1 MPQVGVGVS
10 VMTLTN
16 DKPSTKTTTSVQR
29 AAREFGDE
37 RESATAHID
46 PARSSRNVYDFP
58 EGCGTSGDAVADWFV
73 LRLEDYALEYGKTHR
88 SKPDRHGKTKPRKLP
103 SNTAVGVGCV
113 ITPDEEAVAQWDAAL
128 REKFMRD
135 AREVYELWLGARL
148 DAWAIHVDEGAM
160 AERGLTRADE
170 LGDEGLHGHG
180 AGRMPDRLPDD
191 EFLVEAFG
199 EEGAAQFKA
208 RYKGEGDGCLYR
220 TGKLL
225 NGGRLKLLHNIFP
238 AEMAKRG
245 WREKTDENDLEATGW
260 SVRPHLSYGEKKQI
274 EEETGKVFKPAGQS
288 ANKYA
293 KTQRWQ
299 REQEEKAA
307 KNAADEKRNTAD
319 AERNADMRRVISE
332 NAAWNEEEARAL
344 DRRADELEREARD
357 ARVEISH
364 EHRRLAA
371 REDEADRM
379 RARAEVALHGYEPPA
394 GVELVPPSAMPPEL
408 RALWRLT
415 DDDAAGD
422 IPGDLLGEDGRPDV
436 DAANERV
443 DDLADE
449 FARERG
455 YREAFVGKEGAW
467 LVTLPLEYVR
477 QQPGYEDVESL
488 DELTDADRQYWEE
501 RHWDEASLRIADAQ
515 LFGLDPTVPH
525 PGIDE
530 REAAVEAART
540 DVERREKTVEAHEA
554 ALERVVARK
563 RSEVERIDAELEAK
577 GAESKRLDEA
587 NEAKRAEAARLDAEA
602 DEKARW
608 LEGAVEH
615 VKEADAYVER
625 ARAEAGAVRE
635 RAERDAQATREQARA
650 EREEALRGITD
661 RAEERITGFLSRV
674 VGDVGYIAYRT
685 LSVMVEMGVGGERFA
700 SAARTC
706 MDVINAMSE
715 DAIGRPFSQA
725 LSGRVQERVARSFA
739 RAFARDARRD
749 AAVRE
754 VDDAPQAGR
763 SRDDGPV
770 L

>member
-16 DKPSTKTTTSVQR
+16 DKPSTKTTMSVQR

-73 LRLEDYALEYGKTHR
+73 LRLEDYALEYGATHR
-88 SKPDRHGKTKPRKLP
+88 SKPDRHGKTKARKLP

-135 AREVYELWLGARL
+135 AREVYERWLGARL
-148 DAWAIHVDEGAM
+148 DAWAIHVDEGAI

-191 EFLVEAFG
+191 ELLVEAFG

-208 RYKGEGDGCLYR
+208 RYKGKGDGCLYR

-225 NGGRLKLLHNIFP
+225 SGGRLKLLHNIFP
-238 AEMAKRG
+238 IEMAKRG
-245 WREKTDENDLEATGW
+245 WREKTNENDLEATGW
-260 SVRPHLSYGEKKQI
+260 SVKPHLSYGEKKQI

-293 KTQRWQ
+293 RTQRWQ
-299 REQEEKAA
+299 REQEEKAT
-307 KNAADEKRNTAD
+307 KNAADEKRNAAD

-379 RARAEVALHGYEPPA
+379 RARAEVALHGYTPPA
-394 GVELVPPSAMPPEL
+394 GVTLVPPAAMPPEL

-415 DDDAAGD
+415 DGDEGDDAIGD
-422 IPGDLLGEDGRPDV
+422 IPGDLLGEDDEPDL

-455 YREAFVGKEGAW
+455 YAQAYVDGDGAW
-467 LVTLPLEYVR
+467 LVTPPLEFMR
-477 QQPGYEDVESL
+477 QQDGYEGLAST
-488 DELTDADRQYWEE
+488 DELTNDDMLYWSEKWWE
-501 RHWDEASLRIADAQ
+501 EASLRIADAQ
-515 LFGLDPTVPH
+515 VLGLDPTVPH

-530 REAAVEAART
+530 REAAVEAARA
-540 DVERREKTVEAHEA
+540 DVERRDRVVGEREA
-554 ALERVVARK
+554 AFER
-563 RSEVERIDAELEAK
+563 LEAK
-577 GAESKRLDEA
+577 RRSVVDALDAEI
-587 NEAKRAEAARLDAEA
+587 EAKRAEAARLDAEA
-602 DEKARW
+602 DEKTRW

-615 VKEADAYVER
+615 VRETDAYVEQAKADAEATRR
-625 ARAEAGAVRE
+625 AAEADAERTRAE
-635 RAERDAQATREQARA
+635 ARA
-650 EREEALRGITD
+650 EREEALRGLTD
-661 RAEERITGFLSRV
+661 RAEERITGFLGRV
-674 VGDVGYIAYRT
+674 VGDVSFIAYRT

-715 DAIGRPFSQA
+715 DAIGRPFTQTTA
-725 LSGRVQERVARSFA
+725 GRVQARVARSFA

-754 VDDAPQAGR
+754 VDDVPQAGR
-763 SRDDGPV
+763 SRDDGPG

>member
-16 DKPSTKTTTSVQR
+16 DKPSTKTTMSVQR

-73 LRLEDYALEYGKTHR
+73 LRLEDYALEYGATHR

-135 AREVYELWLGARL
+135 SREVYETWFGAPL
-148 DAWAIHVDEGAM
+148 DAWAIHVDEGAI

-191 EFLVEAFG
+191 ELLVEAFG

-220 TGKLL
+220 TGSIL

-238 AEMAKRG
+238 IEMAKRG
-245 WREKTDENDLEATGW
+245 WREKTNENDLEATGW
-260 SVRPHLSYGEKKQI
+260 TVKPHLSYGEKKQI

-293 KTQRWQ
+293 RTQRWQ
-299 REQEEKAA
+299 REQEEKAT
-307 KNAADEKRNTAD
+307 KNAADEKRNAAD

-344 DRRADELEREARD
+344 DRRADKLEREARD

-379 RARAEVALHGYEPPA
+379 RARAEVALHGYTPPA
-394 GVELVPPSAMPPEL
+394 GVTLVPPAAMPPEL

-415 DDDAAGD
+415 DGDEGDDAAGD

-443 DDLADE
+443 MDLADE

-455 YREAFVGKEGAW
+455 CPWSYVDREGVW
-467 LVTLPLEYVR
+467 LVTPPLEFVR
-477 QQPGYEDVESL
+477 EQPGHEGVGSL
-488 DELTDADRQYWEE
+488 DKLGEGDLEAMAEWY
-501 RHWDEASLRIADAQ
+501 WDEASLRIADAQ
-515 LFGLDPTVPH
+515 LLGLDPTVAH

-530 REAAVEAART
+530 RETAVEAARA
-540 DVERREKTVEAHEA
+540 DVERRDRVVSEREA
-554 ALERVVARK
+554 AFERLTEKRRDVVGAL
-563 RSEVERIDAELEAK
+563 DAEI
-577 GAESKRLDEA
+577 
-587 NEAKRAEAARLDAEA
+587 EAKRAEAARLDAKT
-602 DEKARW
+602 DETVRW

-615 VKEADAYVER
+615 VKEADAYVEQVKADAEATRR
-625 ARAEAGAVRE
+625 AAEADAERTRAE
-635 RAERDAQATREQARA
+635 ARA

-661 RAEERITGFLSRV
+661 RAEERITGFLGRV

-715 DAIGRPFSQA
+715 DAIGRPFSQTPA
-725 LSGRVQERVARSFA
+725 GRVQERVARSFA

-754 VDDAPQAGR
+754 VDDASQAGR
-763 SRDDGPV
+763 SRDDGPGF
-770 L
+770 

>member
-16 DKPSTKTTTSVQR
+16 DKPSTKTTMSVQR

-73 LRLEDYALEYGKTHR
+73 LRLEDYALEYGATHR

-135 AREVYELWLGARL
+135 AREVYERWLGARL

-180 AGRMPDRLPDD
+180 AGRMPDLLPDD
-191 EFLVEAFG
+191 ELLVEAFG

-225 NGGRLKLLHNIFP
+225 SGGRLKLLHNIFP
-238 AEMAKRG
+238 IEMAKRG
-245 WREKTDENDLEATGW
+245 WREKTNENDLEATGW
-260 SVRPHLSYGEKKQI
+260 SVRPHLSWGEKKAI
-274 EEETGKVFKPAGQS
+274 EEETGEVFKEPAQP

-293 KTQRWQ
+293 RTQRWQ
-299 REQEEKAA
+299 RKQQEKAA
-307 KNAADEKRNTAD
+307 RNAAD

-344 DRRADELEREARD
+344 DRRAVELEREARD

-379 RARAEVALHGYEPPA
+379 RARAEVALHGYEPPE
-394 GVELVPPSAMPPEL
+394 GVTLVPPAAMPPEL

-415 DDDAAGD
+415 DGDEGDDAAGD
-422 IPGDLLGEDGRPDV
+422 IPGDLLGEDGAPDL

-455 YREAFVGKEGAW
+455 YREAYVGKEGAW
-467 LVTLPLEYVR
+467 LVTLPLEFVR
-477 QQPGYEDVESL
+477 KQPGYEDVESL

-515 LFGLDPTVPH
+515 LLGLDPTVAH

-530 REAAVEAART
+530 REAAVEAARA
-540 DVERREKTVEAHEA
+540 DVERRDRVVGEREA
-554 ALERVVARK
+554 AFER
-563 RSEVERIDAELEAK
+563 LEAK
-577 GAESKRLDEA
+577 RRSVVDALDAEI
-587 NEAKRAEAARLDAEA
+587 EAKRAEAARLDAEA
-602 DEKARW
+602 DEKTRW
-608 LEGAVEH
+608 LEGAIEH
-615 VKEADAYVER
+615 VREADAYVAQAKADAEAARREAKADAER
-625 ARAEAGAVRE
+625 TRAE
-635 RAERDAQATREQARA
+635 ARA
-650 EREEALRGITD
+650 EREEALRGIKD
-661 RAEERITGFLSRV
+661 RAEGRIAGFLSRV

-685 LSVMVEMGVGGERFA
+685 LGVMVELGVGGERFA
-700 SAARTC
+700 SAARVC
-706 MDVINAMSE
+706 MDAINAMSE
-715 DAIGRPFSQA
+715 DAIGRPFSQTRA
-725 LSGRVQERVARSFA
+725 GRVQERVARSFA
-739 RAFARDARRD
+739 QAFAREVGRD
-749 AAVRE
+749 VAVRE

-763 SRDDGPV
+763 SRDDGPG

>member
-16 DKPSTKTTTSVQR
+16 DKPSTKTTMSVQR

-135 AREVYELWLGARL
+135 AREVYERWLGARL

-191 EFLVEAFG
+191 ELLVEAFG

-260 SVRPHLSYGEKKQI
+260 SVKPHLSYGEKREI
-274 EEETGKVFKPAGQS
+274 EKKTGEVFKEPAQP
-288 ANKYA
+288 ANKYVR
-293 KTQRWQ
+293 TQRWQ
-299 REQEEKAA
+299 RQQQEKAA
-307 KNAADEKRNTAD
+307 KNAADEKRNAAD

-344 DRRADELEREARD
+344 DRRADELERE
-357 ARVEISH
+357 
-364 EHRRLAA
+364 
-371 REDEADRM
+371 DEADRM
-379 RARAEVALHGYEPPA
+379 RARAGVALHGYTPPA
-394 GVELVPPSAMPPEL
+394 GVTLVPPAAMPPEL

-415 DDDAAGD
+415 DGDEGDDAIGD
-422 IPGDLLGEDGRPDV
+422 IPGDLLGEDGEPDL

-443 DDLADE
+443 MDLADE

-455 YREAFVGKEGAW
+455 
-467 LVTLPLEYVR
+467 
-477 QQPGYEDVESL
+477 
-488 DELTDADRQYWEE
+488 
-501 RHWDEASLRIADAQ
+501 
-515 LFGLDPTVPH
+515 
-525 PGIDE
+525 
-530 REAAVEAART
+530 
-540 DVERREKTVEAHEA
+540 
-554 ALERVVARK
+554 
-563 RSEVERIDAELEAK
+563 
-577 GAESKRLDEA
+577 
-587 NEAKRAEAARLDAEA
+587 
-602 DEKARW
+602 
-608 LEGAVEH
+608 
-615 VKEADAYVER
+615 
-625 ARAEAGAVRE
+625 
-635 RAERDAQATREQARA
+635 
-650 EREEALRGITD
+650 
-661 RAEERITGFLSRV
+661 
-674 VGDVGYIAYRT
+674 
-685 LSVMVEMGVGGERFA
+685 
-700 SAARTC
+700 
-706 MDVINAMSE
+706 
-715 DAIGRPFSQA
+715 
-725 LSGRVQERVARSFA
+725 
-739 RAFARDARRD
+739 
-749 AAVRE
+749 
-754 VDDAPQAGR
+754 
-763 SRDDGPV
+763 
-770 L
+770 

>member
-16 DKPSTKTTTSVQR
+16 DKPSTKTTMSVQR

-73 LRLEDYALEYGKTHR
+73 LRLEDYALEYGETHR
-88 SKPDRHGKTKPRKLP
+88 SKPDRHGKTRPRKLP

-113 ITPDEEAVAQWDAAL
+113 ITPDEEAVAQWDAPL

-135 AREVYELWLGARL
+135 AREVYERWLGARL

-180 AGRMPDRLPDD
+180 AGRMPDLLPDD
-191 EFLVEAFG
+191 ELLVEAFG

-238 AEMAKRG
+238 IEMAKRG
-245 WREKTDENDLEATGW
+245 WREKTNENDLEATGW

-299 REQEEKAA
+299 REQEEKAT
-307 KNAADEKRNTAD
+307 KNAADEKRNAAD

-371 REDEADRM
+371 RKDEADRM

-394 GVELVPPSAMPPEL
+394 GVTLVPPAAMPPEL

-415 DDDAAGD
+415 DGDEGDDAAGD
-422 IPGDLLGEDGRPDV
+422 IPGDLLGEDGKPDL

-443 DDLADE
+443 MDLADE

-455 YREAFVGKEGAW
+455 CPWSYVDREGVW
-467 LVTLPLEYVR
+467 LVTPPLEFVR
-477 QQPGYEDVESL
+477 EQPGYEGVGSL
-488 DELTDADRQYWEE
+488 DELGEGDLEAMAEWW
-501 RHWDEASLRIADAQ
+501 WDEASLRIADAR
-515 LFGLDPTVPH
+515 LLGLDPTVAH

-530 REAAVEAART
+530 REAAVEAARA
-540 DVERREKTVEAHEA
+540 DVERRDRVVGEREA
-554 ALERVVARK
+554 AFERLASKRRDVVGAL
-563 RSEVERIDAELEAK
+563 DAEI
-577 GAESKRLDEA
+577 
-587 NEAKRAEAARLDAEA
+587 EAKRVEAARLDAEA

-615 VKEADAYVER
+615 VKEADAHVAQAKADAEATRRAAEADAERTRER
-625 ARAEAGAVRE
+625 ARVEAREGVSSAVGDAGAKVSRLVAE
-635 RAERDAQATREQARA
+635 FTSTVVGNVCQLAFATLKAMRDNMALGDEFDRAATTCMATLHQVVEQDRDGSIARA
-650 EREEALRGITD
+650 IE
-661 RAEERITGFLSRV
+661 
-674 VGDVGYIAYRT
+674 
-685 LSVMVEMGVGGERFA
+685 
-700 SAARTC
+700 
-706 MDVINAMSE
+706 
-715 DAIGRPFSQA
+715 GR
-725 LSGRVQERVARSFA
+725 
-739 RAFARDARRD
+739 ARDVMNAAFNKRARR
-749 AAVRE
+749 E
-754 VDDAPQAGR
+754 VVEPVFRDDWESRPSGR

>member
-16 DKPSTKTTTSVQR
+16 DKPSTKTTMSVQR
-29 AAREFGDE
+29 VAREFGDE

-88 SKPDRHGKTKPRKLP
+88 SKPDRHGKTKARKLP

-135 AREVYELWLGARL
+135 SREVYERWLGARL

-180 AGRMPDRLPDD
+180 AGRMPDLLPDD
-191 EFLVEAFG
+191 ELLVEAFG

-225 NGGRLKLLHNIFP
+225 SGGRLKLLHNIFP
-238 AEMAKRG
+238 IEMAKRG
-245 WREKTDENDLEATGW
+245 WREKTNENDLEATGW

-274 EEETGKVFKPAGQS
+274 EEETGKVFKEPAQP

-293 KTQRWQ
+293 RTQRWQ

-307 KNAADEKRNTAD
+307 KNAADEKRNAAD

-379 RARAEVALHGYEPPA
+379 RARAEVALHDYTPPA
-394 GVELVPPSAMPPEL
+394 GVTLVPPAAMPPEL
-408 RALWRLT
+408 RALWRFT
-415 DDDAAGD
+415 DGDEGDDAIGD
-422 IPGDLLGEDGRPDV
+422 IPDDLLGEDGRPDL

-443 DDLADE
+443 MDLADE

-455 YREAFVGKEGAW
+455 CPWSHVDREGVW
-467 LVTLPLEYVR
+467 LVTPPLEFVR
-477 QQPGYEDVESL
+477 RQPGYEDVESL
-488 DELTDADRQYWEE
+488 DELGEGDLEAMAEWY
-501 RHWDEASLRIADAQ
+501 WDEASLRIADAQ
-515 LFGLDPTVPH
+515 LLGLDPTVAH

-530 REAAVEAART
+530 RERAVGRARA
-540 DVERREKTVEAHEA
+540 DVERREKTVEAREA
-554 ALERVVARK
+554 AFEGLTAK
-563 RSEVERIDAELEAK
+563 RRAEVERLDGEIAAK
-577 GAESKRLDEA
+577 RAESRRLDEA
-587 NEAKRAEAARLDAEA
+587 NEAKRAESGRLDAKT
-602 DEKARW
+602 DETVRW
-608 LEGAVEH
+608 LEEAVGNL
-615 VKEADAYVER
+615 KAADAYVEQTR
-625 ARAEAGAVRE
+625 ADAEATRRAAEADAERTRAEARV
-635 RAERDAQATREQARA
+635 

-661 RAEERITGFLSRV
+661 RAEGRIAGFLNRV
-674 VGDVGYIAYRT
+674 VGDVGFIAYRT

-700 SAARTC
+700 SAARVC

-715 DAIGRPFSQA
+715 DAIGRPFSQTRA
-725 LSGRVQERVARSFA
+725 GRVQERVARSFA
-739 RAFARDARRD
+739 RCFASIFLKQFLHYFSTA
-749 AAVRE
+749 
-754 VDDAPQAGR
+754 
-763 SRDDGPV
+763 
-770 L
+770 

>member
-16 DKPSTKTTTSVQR
+16 DKPSTKTTMSVQR

-191 EFLVEAFG
+191 ELLVEAFG
-199 EEGAAQFKA
+199 EDGAAQFKA
-208 RYKGEGDGCLYR
+208 RYKGKDDGCLYR
-220 TGKLL
+220 TGSIL

-238 AEMAKRG
+238 IEMAKRG
-245 WREKTDENDLEATGW
+245 WREPVDENDLEATGW
-260 SVRPHLSYGEKKQI
+260 TVKPHLSYGEKREI
-274 EEETGKVFKPAGQS
+274 EKKTGEVFKEPAQP

-293 KTQRWQ
+293 RTQRWQ
-299 REQEEKAA
+299 RKQQEKAA
-307 KNAADEKRNTAD
+307 RNAADEKRNAAD

-371 REDEADRM
+371 RENEADRM

-394 GVELVPPSAMPPEL
+394 GVTLVPPAAMPPEL
-408 RALWRLT
+408 RALWCLT
-415 DDDAAGD
+415 DGDEGDDVTYD
-422 IPGDLLGEDGRPDV
+422 VPGDLLGEDGEPDL

-455 YREAFVGKEGAW
+455 YAQAYVDGDGVW
-467 LVTLPLEYVR
+467 LVTVPLEFIR
-477 QQPGYEDVESL
+477 QQDGCEDVSST
-488 DELTDADRQYWEE
+488 DELTDDDMLYWSEKW
-501 RHWDEASLRIADAQ
+501 WDEASLRIADAQ
-515 LFGLDPTVPH
+515 LLGLDPTVPH

-530 REAAVEAART
+530 REAAVEAARA
-540 DVERREKTVEAHEA
+540 DVERRDRVVGEREA
-554 ALERVVARK
+554 AFER
-563 RSEVERIDAELEAK
+563 LEAK
-577 GAESKRLDEA
+577 RRSVVDALDAEI
-587 NEAKRAEAARLDAEA
+587 EAKRAEAARLDAEA
-602 DEKARW
+602 DEKTRW

-615 VKEADAYVER
+615 VREADAHVAQAKADAEATRREAEADAER
-625 ARAEAGAVRE
+625 TRAE
-635 RAERDAQATREQARA
+635 ARA
-650 EREEALRGITD
+650 EREEALRGLTD

-706 MDVINAMSE
+706 MDAINAMSK
-715 DAIGRPFSQA
+715 DAIGRPFSQTTA
-725 LSGRVQERVARSFA
+725 GRVQERVARSFA

-763 SRDDGPV
+763 SRDDGPG

>member
-16 DKPSTKTTTSVQR
+16 DKPSTKTTMSVQR

-73 LRLEDYALEYGKTHR
+73 LRLEDYALEYGATHR

-113 ITPDEEAVAQWDAAL
+113 ITSEEEAVAQWDAAL

-148 DAWAIHVDEGAM
+148 DAWAIHVDEGAI
-160 AERGLTRADE
+160 AERGLTRDDE
-170 LGDEGLHGHG
+170 LGDEGLHVHG
-180 AGRMPDRLPDD
+180 AGRMPDLLPDD
-191 EFLVEAFG
+191 ELLVEAFG

-238 AEMAKRG
+238 IEMAKRG
-245 WREKTDENDLEATGW
+245 WREPVDENDLEATGW
-260 SVRPHLSYGEKKQI
+260 TVKPHLSYGEKKQI
-274 EEETGKVFKPAGQS
+274 EEETGEVFKPAGQP
-288 ANKYA
+288 ANRYA
-293 KTQRWQ
+293 RTQRWQ

-307 KNAADEKRNTAD
+307 KNAKDAERNAAD

-332 NAAWNEEEARAL
+332 NAAWNEEESRAL
-344 DRRADELEREARD
+344 DRRAEELEREARD

-364 EHRRLAA
+364 EHRRLRD

-379 RARAEVALHGYEPPA
+379 RARAEVALYGYEPPA
-394 GVELVPPSAMPPEL
+394 GVTLVPPSALPAKL
-408 RALWRLT
+408 RELWRFA
-415 DDDAAGD
+415 DGDEGDDATYD
-422 IPGDLLGEDGRPDV
+422 LPDDLLGEDGRPDV
-436 DAANERV
+436 DAVNEREV
-443 DDLADE
+443 DLADE

-455 YREAFVGKEGAW
+455 YREAYVGKEGAW

-488 DELTDADRQYWEE
+488 DELADADRQYWEE
-501 RHWDEASLRIADAQ
+501 RHWDEAEQRIVDAQ
-515 LFGLDPTVPH
+515 ILGLDPTVAH

-530 REAAVEAART
+530 RERAVEAARA
-540 DVERREKTVEAHEA
+540 DVERRDRVVGEREA
-554 ALERVVARK
+554 AFERLTEKRRSVVDAL
-563 RSEVERIDAELEAK
+563 DAEI
-577 GAESKRLDEA
+577 
-587 NEAKRAEAARLDAEA
+587 EAKRAESGRLDAEV
-602 DEKARW
+602 DEKTRW
-608 LEGAVEH
+608 LEEAAGNL
-615 VKEADAYVER
+615 KDADAYVVQAKADAEATRRAAEADAERTCER
-625 ARAEAGAVRE
+625 ARVEARE
-635 RAERDAQATREQARA
+635 
-650 EREEALRGITD
+650 
-661 RAEERITGFLSRV
+661 
-674 VGDVGYIAYRT
+674 
-685 LSVMVEMGVGGERFA
+685 GVS
-700 SAARTC
+700 SA
-706 MDVINAMSE
+706 
-715 DAIGRPFSQA
+715 
-725 LSGRVQERVARSFA
+725 
-739 RAFARDARRD
+739 
-749 AAVRE
+749 
-754 VDDAPQAGR
+754 VDDASAKVSRLVAEFTSSVVGNVCQLAFATLKAMRDNMALGDEFNRAAATCMVTLHQVFEQDRDGSIARAIEGKARDVMNAAFNKRTRREVVEPVFADDWEPRPRGR
-763 SRDDGPV
+763 SRDDGPG